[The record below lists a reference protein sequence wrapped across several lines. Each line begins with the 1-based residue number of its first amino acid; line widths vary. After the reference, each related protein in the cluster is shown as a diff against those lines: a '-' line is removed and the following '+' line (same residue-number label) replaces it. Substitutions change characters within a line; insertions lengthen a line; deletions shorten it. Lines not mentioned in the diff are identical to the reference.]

1 MKNLSLFVTLSLLTI
16 MGTSTIVKANP
27 AGDNLDQSQDP
38 NCVIISDE
46 KVDSL
51 EEVQP

>member
-16 MGTSTIVKANP
+16 IGTYTIVKANP
-27 AGDNLDQSQDP
+27 SGDNLNQSQDP